1 MRETLTIRERRWNC
15 WKSISIDFYCKFV
28 LMSQKQPSRPIA
40 VSKKSKKSVKMATKY
55 SRLSVYSLIWNS
67 EEQGHISENFRFV
80 RNFEVEDNNHPP
92 SGGLLA
98 QSSLVCDEDLWIITE
113 GFQKNLLFLNM
124 FGKNTHAIC
133 LMFYLCNSLLDLAL
147 IQFETVM
154 CGMKKLECAE

>member
-1 MRETLTIRERRWNC
+1 
-15 WKSISIDFYCKFV
+15 
-28 LMSQKQPSRPIA
+28 MSQKQPSRPIA

-98 QSSLVCDEDLWIITE
+98 QSSLVCDEHL
-113 GFQKNLLFLNM
+113 
-124 FGKNTHAIC
+124 
-133 LMFYLCNSLLDLAL
+133 
-147 IQFETVM
+147 
-154 CGMKKLECAE
+154 